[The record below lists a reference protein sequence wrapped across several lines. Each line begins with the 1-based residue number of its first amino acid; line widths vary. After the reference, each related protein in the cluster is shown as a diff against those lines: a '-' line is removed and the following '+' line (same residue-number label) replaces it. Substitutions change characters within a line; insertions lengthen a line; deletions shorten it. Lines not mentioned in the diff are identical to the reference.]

1 MTSSNYAH
9 WDDLRELVRARV
21 GADLRKHFPDLR
33 LTSINLAALNA
44 ARPWRSAQA
53 VGWEWPAVVK
63 RRRTNR
69 FDLAIWHGEI
79 LCGLAYGPADAAWV
93 AIGFLQG
100 NPDPFH
106 PLRGRVILIALA
118 VLETQVLAADAAE
131 ARLLKPLPEL
141 VTLYEARGYRRMADR
156 TDLDYLRKERGLL

>member
-1 MTSSNYAH
+1 M
-9 WDDLRELVRARV
+9 AR
-21 GADLRKHFPDLR
+21 
-33 LTSINLAALNA
+33 SCAASPTA
-44 ARPWRSAQA
+44 QPMPRGSPSASC
-53 VGWEWPAVVK
+53 K
-63 RRRTNR
+63 
-69 FDLAIWHGEI
+69 
-79 LCGLAYGPADAAWV
+79 
-93 AIGFLQG
+93 G

-141 VTLYEARGYRRMADR
+141 VTPYEARGYRRVADR